1 MCVFKVG
8 GSHNQ
13 LNVVESLLIHLE
25 EPVLQLNGAAEL
37 QALASVHQP
46 CSARGTFICDSERAG
61 EHCPFCPQ

>member
-37 QALASVHQP
+37 QALASVH
-46 CSARGTFICDSERAG
+46 
-61 EHCPFCPQ
+61 